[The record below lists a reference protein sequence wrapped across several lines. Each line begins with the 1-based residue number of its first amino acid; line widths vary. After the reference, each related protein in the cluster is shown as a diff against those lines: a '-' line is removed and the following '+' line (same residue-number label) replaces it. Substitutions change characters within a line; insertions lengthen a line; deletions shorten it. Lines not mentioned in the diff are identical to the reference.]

1 MDLPT
6 LPDVEPMLIG
16 GAWTRGTD
24 GERFPTEDPAT
35 GDALTTVVQA
45 SPADVDAAVAA
56 AGEAHADR
64 RWSGVPPA
72 DRGAIL
78 ARVAQLIERDLEDL
92 AVLEVLDNGK
102 PIERARGDVGFG
114 MRMFRHFAGA
124 PARLTGTVAATAPG
138 QHTYVVHEPVGVAA
152 LILPWNFPFLT
163 LSWKLAPALAAGA
176 TVVIKPAEQ
185 TPLTALRLARLCLEA
200 GVPEGAVNVVTGDG
214 EVGARLVRHP
224 GVAKVSFT
232 GSTEVGR
239 EVMAAAAGTVK
250 RVTLE
255 LGGKSPNI
263 VFADADLEAAIP
275 FAIRAVFAHSGQM
288 CTAGSRLLVQ
298 RSIREEFLE
307 RLRAAVAALKTG
319 PGLEGGVTN
328 GPLISAEQRDRVLG
342 YIDVGRREGA
352 EVVIGGAAVDRPGYF
367 VEPTI
372 FDAVRPDMRIAREE
386 IFGPVLSAFAFDD
399 EEQALAMGNDTAYG
413 LAAAIWTRDLGTA
426 HRMAAG
432 LRAGTVWVN
441 TYHALDPSVP
451 FGGYKQSGV
460 GRDLG
465 DEALLSYTET
475 KAVTIVP

>member
-16 GAWTRGTD
+16 GSWTQGAGSR
-24 GERFPTEDPAT
+24 RFPTEDPAT
-35 GDALTTVVQA
+35 GEPLTTVVQA
-45 SPADVDAAVAA
+45 SAADVDAAVAA
-56 AGEAHADR
+56 AAEAHADR
-64 RWSGVPPA
+64 RWSGLPPA
-72 DRGAIL
+72 ERGAIL
-78 ARVAQLIERDLEDL
+78 ARVAQLIERDLED
-92 AVLEVLDNGK
+92 AG
-102 PIERARGDVGFG
+102 RARGPRQRKADRARARRRRLRSADVPPL
-114 MRMFRHFAGA
+114 RRRPRA
-124 PARLTGTVAATAPG
+124 PDRDGRGDAPG
-138 QHTYVVHEPVGVAA
+138 QHTYVVHEPIGVAA
-152 LILPWNFPFLT
+152 LILPWNFPFMT

-200 GVPEGAVNVVTGDG
+200 GVPEGVVNVVTGDG
-214 EVGARLVRHP
+214 EVGAQLVRHAD
-224 GVAKVSFT
+224 VAKVSFT

-239 EVMAAAAGTVK
+239 EVMAAASATIK

-263 VFADADLEAAIP
+263 VFADADFEAAIP

-298 RSIREEFLE
+298 SSVRDEFLA
-307 RLRAAVAALKTG
+307 RLREAVAALKTG

-342 YIDVGRREGA
+342 YIDVGRQEGA
-352 EVVIGGAAVDRPGYF
+352 EVVIGGGAPDRPGYF

-372 FDAVRPDMRIAREE
+372 FDGVRPDMRIAREE
-386 IFGPVLSAFAFDD
+386 IFGPVLATFSFDD
-399 EEQALAMGNDTAYG
+399 ESEALAMANDTSYG
-413 LAAAIWTRDLGTA
+413 LAAAVWTRDLGTA